1 MNRLPRLAI
10 RRPVTTCMVFVS
22 LAVFGLI
29 ASRLLP
35 LEFFPDVDFPGMM
48 IEVPYPGSSPEEV
61 EQLIAR
67 PVEEALATMAGIQ
80 RMITNVGQDNVTLF
94 VFFDWDADMD
104 ARGVEAMDKIDGIRH
119 RLPDDVDRVFVRRF
133 TSSNDPILGL
143 RIGSQRDLSDAWEL
157 LDRNVRRRLERI
169 EGVASVEIDGVEPR
183 EVRIL
188 LHADRVAA
196 HGIDLNALRER
207 LRGANFSVSAGYVD
221 DENAGRRIRVTPLG
235 TFADID
241 EIRRLP
247 VNDRGLRLGD
257 IAEVSVE
264 SPPRRYERLLDGQFA
279 VGVNIF
285 SESGANLVEVSDA
298 VLEEIDAINELP
310 EMEGIN
316 LFVLFSQAE
325 GVVQSLK
332 DLALAGLLG
341 ALMSMVVLYV
351 FLRQWATTLI
361 VMLSVPTAIL
371 ITFGAMYFLGL
382 SLNILTMMGLMLAIG
397 MLVDNAVVVTESIY
411 RCRQRFPDQP
421 GRATLIGVREVAM
434 AVTAG
439 TLTTIIVFLPNIFGA
454 QNEITAFLS
463 FVAYAI
469 TVALIAS
476 LLIAQTIIPL
486 LTLKVPAPPAPKAGG
501 WLNRLTDA
509 YAGVLAFSLRRR
521 WTTALGV
528 FVLLASAAVPLSQ
541 IKTNMF
547 QQAEGDRLML
557 HFNVEGTYSLE
568 RVRRDVDRIENYL
581 RDNQARFGFESLYSY
596 YAENRAETTLILDPE
611 REISNEG
618 IRERVREN
626 LPAIAIG
633 RPSFEPQR
641 GGGGGNESLSLSLYG
656 ESSDH
661 LFELSEEVARVL
673 ATVEGLVD
681 VRSDASSGAEEVQ
694 VRVDRQRAIRHGL
707 SSEQVARAIA
717 VAMRGERL
725 NEFRGPEGELTMR
738 LAFHGGDRQSAAQL
752 ASLPLINDRGERVA
766 LSTVAEFETVSGPTN
781 VFRLDRR
788 TSVNVN
794 MNLAD
799 LSMGE
804 AREAISEMMAQ
815 VALPPGYGW
824 SFGQAFQREND
835 AMTQMAFNMLLA
847 IALIFIVMAA
857 LFESTLFP
865 ASIVTSIVFSFIG
878 VFWFFFITGTEMSLM
893 AMIGM
898 LVLMGIVVNNG
909 IVLIDHVNNLRRRGM
924 ARDEAV
930 IQAGRDRLRPILM
943 TAATTILAMI
953 PLALGQTRIGGD
965 GPPYFPM
972 ARAVIGGLAFST
984 VISLVVV
991 PFVYVLL
998 DRLRGW
1004 TAVVRRKA
1012 APAARR
1018 NY

>member
-29 ASRLLP
+29 AARLLP
-35 LEFFPDVDFPGMM
+35 LELFPDIDFPGMM
-48 IEVPYPGSSPEEV
+48 IEVPYSGSSPEEV
-61 EQLIAR
+61 EQRIAR
-67 PVEEALATMAGIQ
+67 PVEEALATMAGIK
-80 RMITNVGQDNVTLF
+80 RMITNVGSDQVRMF
-94 VFFDWDADMD
+94 VFFGWDADMD
-104 ARGVEAMDKIDGIRH
+104 ARGVEAKDKIDGIRH
-119 RLPDDVDRVFVRRF
+119 RLPEDVDHVFVRRF
-133 TSSNDPILGL
+133 TSTNDPILGL
-143 RIGSQRDLSDAWEL
+143 RIGSKRDLSDAWEL
-157 LDRNVRRRLERI
+157 LDRNVRRRLERV
-169 EGVASVEIDGVEPR
+169 EGVASVGIDGVEPR

-221 DENAGRRIRVTPLG
+221 DERAGRRIRVTPLG
-235 TFADID
+235 TFTDID

-247 VNDRGLRLGD
+247 INERGLRLGD
-257 IAEVSVE
+257 IAEISIE

-279 VGVNIF
+279 VGVNVF
-285 SESGANLVEVSDA
+285 AESGANLVEVSRA
-298 VLEEIDAINELP
+298 VLAEVEAINALS

-371 ITFGAMYFLGL
+371 ITLGAMYFLGL

-454 QNEITAFLS
+454 QNEITSFLS

-469 TVALIAS
+469 TIALIAS

-486 LTLKVPAPPAPKAGG
+486 LTLKVPPPPPPKAGG
-501 WLNRLTDA
+501 WLDRLTDA
-509 YAGVLAFSLRRR
+509 YAGVLSFSLRRR
-521 WTTALGV
+521 WITALGV
-528 FVLLASAAVPLSQ
+528 VVLLVSAVVPMGQ
-541 IKTNMF
+541 VKTNMF

-557 HFNVEGTYSLE
+557 HFNVEGTYSLD
-568 RVRRDVDRIENYL
+568 RVRRDVDRVEDYL

-596 YAENRAETTLILDPE
+596 YSEDRAETTLILDPE
-611 REISNEG
+611 RRISNER
-618 IRERVREN
+618 IRERVREG

-633 RPSFEPQR
+633 RPSFDSQQ
-641 GGGGGNESLSLSLYG
+641 GGGGGRDSLSLSLHG
-656 ESSDH
+656 ESSER
-661 LFELSEEVARVL
+661 LFELSEELARVL
-673 ATVEGLVD
+673 SSVEGLVD
-681 VRSDASSGAEEVQ
+681 VRSEATAGAQEVQ
-694 VRVDRQRAIRHGL
+694 VRVDRQRAIRQGL
-707 SSEQVARAIA
+707 SSEQVAQAIA

-752 ASLPLINDRGERVA
+752 ANLPLVNDRGERVRLA
-766 LSTVAEFETVSGPTN
+766 TVADFETVSGPASIS
-781 VFRLDRR
+781 RLNRR

-804 AREAISEMMAQ
+804 AREAIDAVMQQ

-824 SFGQAFQREND
+824 SYGEAFQREDD

-847 IALIFIVMAA
+847 VALIFIVMAA

-865 ASIVTSIVFSFIG
+865 ASIVTSIVFSFVG

-972 ARAVIGGLAFST
+972 ARAVIGGLGFST

-998 DRLRGW
+998 DRLRQW
-1004 TAVVRRKA
+1004 VSTVRYRA
-1012 APAARR
+1012 AGERS
-1018 NY
+1018 

>member
-10 RRPVTTCMVFVS
+10 RRPVTTCMVFLS
-22 LAVFGLI
+22 LAVFGLV
-29 ASRLLP
+29 ATRLLP

-48 IEVPYPGSSPEEV
+48 IEIPYPGSSPEEV

-67 PVEEALATMAGIQ
+67 PVEEALATMDGIQ
-80 RMITNVGQDNVTLF
+80 RMITNVGQDAVMLI

-104 ARGVEAMDKIDGIRH
+104 ARGVEAKDKIDGIRH

-143 RIGSQRDLSDAWEL
+143 RIGSNRDLSDAWEL

-196 HGIDLNALRER
+196 HGVDINALRDR
-207 LRGANFSVSAGYVD
+207 LRGANFSVSAGYVED
-221 DENAGRRIRVTPLG
+221 DAAGRRIRVTPLG
-235 TFADID
+235 TFADVD

-247 VNDRGLRLGD
+247 INDRGLRLGD

-285 SESGANLVEVSDA
+285 SESGANLVEVSEA
-298 VLEEIDAINELP
+298 VLDEINAINELP

-332 DLALAGLLG
+332 DLALAGLIG
-341 ALMSMVVLYV
+341 ALMSMVVLYA

-361 VMLSVPTAIL
+361 VMLSVPAAVL
-371 ITFGAMYFLGL
+371 ITLGAMYFLGL

-421 GRATLIGVREVAM
+421 GRATLVGVREVAM

-439 TLTTIIVFLPNIFGA
+439 TLTTVIVFLPNIFGA

-486 LTLKVPAPPAPKAGG
+486 LTLKVPAPPPPKAGG

-509 YAGVLAFSLRRR
+509 YASVLDFSLRRR
-521 WTTALGV
+521 WLTALGV
-528 FVLLASAAVPLSQ
+528 FVLLASAVVPLGQ
-541 IKTNMF
+541 MKTNMF
-547 QQAEGDRLML
+547 QQAEGDRMML
-557 HFNVEGTYSLE
+557 HYNVEGTYSLE
-568 RVRRDVDRIENYL
+568 RVRRDVDRIEAYL
-581 RDNQARFGFESLYSY
+581 RDNQERFGFESLYSY
-596 YAENRAETTLILDPE
+596 YSEDRAETTLILDPD
-611 REISNEG
+611 RKVSNER
-618 IRERVREN
+618 IRELVRED

-633 RPSFEPQR
+633 RPGFEFQR
-641 GGGGGNESLSLSLYG
+641 GGGGESLSLTLHG
-656 ESSDH
+656 ESSER
-661 LFELSEEVARVL
+661 LFQLSDEVARVL
-673 ATVEGLVD
+673 STVEGLVD
-681 VRSDASSGAEEVQ
+681 VRSDSTSGAQEVQ

-707 SSEQVARAIA
+707 SSRQVAQAIS
-717 VAMRGERL
+717 VAMRGDRL
-725 NEFRGPEGELTMR
+725 NEFRGPEGEMTMR

-752 ASLPLINDRGERVA
+752 ANLPLVNDRGERIRLAAVA
-766 LSTVAEFETVSGPTN
+766 DFETVDGPTN
-781 VFRLDRR
+781 VFRLNRR
-788 TSVNVN
+788 TSLNVN
-794 MNLAD
+794 MNLED

-804 AREAISEMMAQ
+804 AREAIGAMMEQ

-835 AMTQMAFNMLLA
+835 AMTQMMFNMLLA

-878 VFWFFFITGTEMSLM
+878 VFWFFFLTGTEMSLM

-924 ARDEAV
+924 PRDEAV

-984 VISLVVV
+984 VVSLVVV

-1004 TAVVRRKA
+1004 TRVVRQRA
-1012 APAARR
+1012 SLGTRR
-1018 NY
+1018 SY

>member
-22 LAVFGLI
+22 LAVFGLV
-29 ASRLLP
+29 ATRLLP

-48 IEVPYPGSSPEEV
+48 IEVPYPGGSPEEV
-61 EQLIAR
+61 EELIAR
-67 PVEEALATMAGIQ
+67 PVEEALATMTGIQ
-80 RMITNVGQDNVTLF
+80 RMTTTVGQDSVTLI

-104 ARGVEAMDKIDGIRH
+104 ARGVEARDKIDGIRH

-143 RIGSQRDLSDAWEL
+143 RIGANRDLSDAWEL
-157 LDRNVRRRLERI
+157 LERNVRRRLERV

-221 DENAGRRIRVTPLG
+221 DASAGRRLRVTPVG
-235 TFADID
+235 TFGDID

-264 SPPRRYERLLDGQFA
+264 SPPRRYERLLDGRFA
-279 VGVNIF
+279 VGVDVF
-285 SESGANLVEVSDA
+285 AESGANLVEVSRA
-298 VLEEIDAINELP
+298 VLAETEAINELP
-310 EMEGIN
+310 EMAGVN
-316 LFVLFSQAE
+316 LYVLFSQAE

-332 DLALAGLLG
+332 DLALAGLIG
-341 ALMSMVVLYV
+341 ALMSMVVLYA

-361 VMLSVPTAIL
+361 VMLSVPTAVL
-371 ITFGAMYFLGL
+371 ITLGAMYFLGL

-397 MLVDNAVVVTESIY
+397 MLVDNSVVVTESIY

-421 GRATLIGVREVAM
+421 GKATLVGVREVAM

-439 TLTTIIVFLPNIFGA
+439 TLTTVIVFLPNIFGA
-454 QNEITAFLS
+454 QNEITSFLS

-476 LLIAQTIIPL
+476 LLIAQTLIPL
-486 LTLKVPAPPAPKAGG
+486 LTLKVPAPPAPKSGG
-501 WLNRLTDA
+501 WLERLTGV
-509 YAGVLAFSLRRR
+509 YARVLDFSLRRR
-521 WTTALGV
+521 WITGLGV
-528 FVLLASAAVPLSQ
+528 LLVLASAALPLGGV
-541 IKTNMF
+541 KTNMF

-557 HFNVEGTYSLE
+557 HYNVVGSYSLG
-568 RVRRDVDRIENYL
+568 RVRESVDRIESYL
-581 RDNQARFGFESLYSY
+581 RDNRERFGFESLYSY
-596 YAENRAETTLILDPE
+596 YNEERAETTLILDPG
-611 REISNEG
+611 REISNER
-618 IRERVREN
+618 IRERVRED

-633 RPSFEPQR
+633 RPGFEPR
-641 GGGGGNESLSLSLYG
+641 RGAGGGESLALTLHG
-656 ESSDH
+656 DSSER
-661 LFELSEEVARVL
+661 LFEISEDVARVL
-673 ATVEGLVD
+673 STVDGLVD
-681 VRSDASSGAEEVQ
+681 VRSDSSSGAQEVQ
-694 VRVDRQRAIRHGL
+694 VRVDRQRAIRNGL

-752 ASLPLINDRGERVA
+752 ANLPLVNDRGERVR
-766 LSTVAEFETVSGPTN
+766 LDTVADFETVNSPVN
-781 VFRLDRR
+781 IRREDRR
-788 TSVNVN
+788 TSLNVD
-794 MNLAD
+794 MA
-799 LSMGE
+799 LSEISVGE
-804 AREAISEMMAQ
+804 ARSAISEIMTN

-824 SFGQAFQREND
+824 SFGQAFQRENE

-847 IALIFIVMAA
+847 VALIFIVMAA

-865 ASIVTSIVFSFIG
+865 ASIITSIVFSFVG
-878 VFWFFFITGTEMSLM
+878 VYWFFFLTGTEMSLM

-930 IQAGRDRLRPILM
+930 VQAGRDRLRPILM

-972 ARAVIGGLAFST
+972 ARAVIGGLGFST

-998 DRLRGW
+998 DRLRAW
-1004 TAVVRRKA
+1004 TRQVRLRASRA
-1012 APAARR
+1012 A
-1018 NY
+1018 

>member
-10 RRPVTTCMVFVS
+10 RRPVTTCMVFLS
-22 LAVFGLI
+22 LAVFGMI
-29 ASRLLP
+29 ATKLLP

-48 IEVPYPGSSPEEV
+48 VEIPYPGSSPEEV

-67 PVEEALATMAGIQ
+67 PVEEALATMDDIQ
-80 RMITNVGQDNVTLF
+80 RMITNVGQDSVRMF
-94 VFFDWDADMD
+94 VFFGWDADMD
-104 ARGVEAMDKIDGIRH
+104 ARGVEAKDKIDGIRH
-119 RLPDDVDRVFVRRF
+119 RLPEDVDHVFVRRF
-133 TSSNDPILGL
+133 TSTNDPILGL
-143 RIGSQRDLSDAWEL
+143 RIGSSRDLSDAWEL

-169 EGVASVEIDGVEPR
+169 EGVASVEIDGVDPR

-196 HGIDLNALRER
+196 HGVDINALRER

-221 DENAGRRIRVTPLG
+221 DETAGRRIRVTPLG
-235 TFADID
+235 TFTGID

-247 VNDRGLRLGD
+247 IDDRGLRLGD

-285 SESGANLVEVSDA
+285 SESGANLVEVSER
-298 VLEEIDAINELP
+298 VLDEVDAINELP
-310 EMEGIN
+310 DMAGIN

-325 GVVQSLK
+325 GVVQSLR
-332 DLALAGLLG
+332 DLALAGLIG

-361 VMLSVPTAIL
+361 VMLSVPSAVL
-371 ITFGAMYFLGL
+371 ITLGAMYFLGL
-382 SLNILTMMGLMLAIG
+382 SLNILTMMGLMLAVG

-421 GRATLIGVREVAM
+421 GRATLLGVREVAM

-454 QNEITAFLS
+454 QNEITSFLS

-469 TVALIAS
+469 TVALLAS
-476 LLIAQTIIPL
+476 LLISQTMIPL
-486 LTLKVPAPPAPKAGG
+486 LTLKVPAPPEPRAGG
-501 WLNRLTDA
+501 WLDRLTNA
-509 YAGVLAFSLRRR
+509 YARVLDFSLRRR
-521 WTTALGV
+521 WITALAV
-528 FVLLASAAVPLSQ
+528 FALLASAVVPLGQ
-541 IKTNMF
+541 VKTNMF
-547 QQAEGDRLML
+547 QQAEGDRIML
-557 HFNVEGTYSLE
+557 HYNVVGTYSLE
-568 RVRRDVDRIENYL
+568 RVRRSVDRIETYL
-581 RDNQARFGFESLYSY
+581 RDNREAFGFESLYSY
-596 YAENRAETTLILDPE
+596 YSEDRAETTLILDPD
-611 REISNEG
+611 RDVSNEA
-618 IRERVREN
+618 IRERVREG

-633 RPSFEPQR
+633 QPGFEAQR
-641 GGGGGNESLSLSLYG
+641 GTGGETLSLTLHG
-656 ESSDH
+656 ESSER

-673 ATVEGLVD
+673 STVDGLVD
-681 VRSDASSGAEEVQ
+681 VRSDATAGAEEVQ

-707 SSEQVARAIA
+707 SSQQVAQAIA

-752 ASLPLINDRGERVA
+752 ANLPLVNDRGERIRLA
-766 LSTVAEFETVSGPTN
+766 TVADFQTVGGPAN

-788 TSVNVN
+788 TSLNIN
-794 MNLAD
+794 MNIAD

-804 AREAISEMMAQ
+804 AREAISALMEQ

-824 SFGQAFQREND
+824 SFGEAFQRED
-835 AMTQMAFNMLLA
+835 EAMGQMAFNMLLA

-865 ASIVTSIVFSFIG
+865 ASIVTSILFSFIG
-878 VFWFFFITGTEMSLM
+878 VFWFFFLTGTEMSLM

-924 ARDEAV
+924 PRDEAV

-984 VISLVVV
+984 VVSLVVV

-1004 TAVVRRKA
+1004 AAFVRCQA
-1012 APAARR
+1012 GERR
-1018 NY
+1018 GAMRP

>member
-10 RRPVTTCMVFVS
+10 RRPVTTCMVFLS
-22 LAVFGLI
+22 LAVFGLV
-29 ASRLLP
+29 ATRLLP

-48 IEVPYPGSSPEEV
+48 IEIPYPGSSPEEV

-67 PVEEALATMAGIQ
+67 PVEEALATMDGIQ
-80 RMITNVGQDNVTLF
+80 RMITNVGQDAVMLI

-104 ARGVEAMDKIDGIRH
+104 ARGVEAKDKIDGIRH
-119 RLPDDVDRVFVRRF
+119 RLPEDVDRVFVRRF

-143 RIGSQRDLSDAWEL
+143 RIGSNRDLSDAWEL

-188 LHADRVAA
+188 LHADRAAA
-196 HGIDLNALRER
+196 HGVDINALRER
-207 LRGANFSVSAGYVD
+207 LRGANFSVSAGYVED
-221 DENAGRRIRVTPLG
+221 DAAGRRIRVTPLG

-247 VNDRGLRLGD
+247 INERGLRLGD

-285 SESGANLVEVSDA
+285 SESGANLVEVSEA
-298 VLEEIDAINELP
+298 VLDEIDAINELP

-332 DLALAGLLG
+332 DLALAGLIG
-341 ALMSMVVLYV
+341 ALMSMVVLYA

-361 VMLSVPTAIL
+361 VMLSVPAAVL
-371 ITFGAMYFLGL
+371 ITLGAMYFLGL

-421 GRATLIGVREVAM
+421 GRATLVGVREVAM

-439 TLTTIIVFLPNIFGA
+439 TLTTVIVFLPNIFGA
-454 QNEITAFLS
+454 QNEITSFLS

-469 TVALIAS
+469 TIALIAS

-486 LTLKVPAPPAPKAGG
+486 LTLKVPAPPPPKAGG
-501 WLNRLTDA
+501 WLNRLTNA
-509 YAGVLAFSLRRR
+509 YASVLDFSLRRR
-521 WTTALGV
+521 WLTALGV
-528 FVLLASAAVPLSQ
+528 FVLLASAVVPLGQ
-541 IKTNMF
+541 MKTNMF
-547 QQAEGDRLML
+547 QQAEGDRMML
-557 HFNVEGTYSLE
+557 HYNVEGTYSLE
-568 RVRRDVDRIENYL
+568 RVRRDVDRIEAYL
-581 RDNQARFGFESLYSY
+581 RDNQERFGFESLYSY
-596 YAENRAETTLILDPE
+596 YSEDRAETTLILDPD
-611 REISNEG
+611 REVSNER
-618 IRERVREN
+618 IRELVRED

-633 RPSFEPQR
+633 RPGFEFQR
-641 GGGGGNESLSLSLYG
+641 GGGGESLSLTLHG
-656 ESSDH
+656 ESSER
-661 LFELSEEVARVL
+661 LFQLSEEVARVL
-673 ATVEGLVD
+673 STVEGLVD
-681 VRSDASSGAEEVQ
+681 VRSDSTSGAQEVQ

-707 SSEQVARAIA
+707 SSQQVAQAIS
-717 VAMRGERL
+717 VAMRGDRL

-752 ASLPLINDRGERVA
+752 ANLPLVNDRGERIRLAAVA
-766 LSTVAEFETVSGPTN
+766 DFETVDGPTN
-781 VFRLDRR
+781 VFRLNRR
-788 TSVNVN
+788 TSLNVN
-794 MNLAD
+794 MNLED

-804 AREAISEMMAQ
+804 AREAIGAMMNQ

-835 AMTQMAFNMLLA
+835 AMTQMMFNMLLA

-878 VFWFFFITGTEMSLM
+878 VFWFFFVTGTEMSLM

-924 ARDEAV
+924 PRDEAV

-984 VISLVVV
+984 VVSLVVV

-998 DRLRGW
+998 DRLRAW
-1004 TAVVRRKA
+1004 TCIVRRRA
-1012 APAARR
+1012 SLGARR
-1018 NY
+1018 SY

>member
-10 RRPVTTCMVFVS
+10 RRPVTTCMVFLS

-29 ASRLLP
+29 ATKLLP

-48 IEVPYPGSSPEEV
+48 VEIPYPGSSPEEV

-67 PVEEALATMAGIQ
+67 PVEEALATMDGIQ
-80 RMITNVGQDNVTLF
+80 RMITNVGQDNVNVI

-133 TSSNDPILGL
+133 TSANEPILGL
-143 RIGSQRDLSDAWEL
+143 RIGSNRDLSDAWEL
-157 LDRNVRRRLERI
+157 LDRNVRRRLERV

-188 LHADRVAA
+188 LYADRVAA

-221 DENAGRRIRVTPLG
+221 DDAAGRRIRVTPLG
-235 TFADID
+235 TFSGIE

-279 VGVNIF
+279 VGVNIYN
-285 SESGANLVEVSDA
+285 ESGSNLVEVTDA
-298 VLEEIDAINELP
+298 VLAEIDAINKLP

-332 DLALAGLLG
+332 DLALAGLIG

-361 VMLSVPTAIL
+361 VMLSVPAAIL
-371 ITFGAMYFLGL
+371 ITLGAMYFLGL

-421 GRATLIGVREVAM
+421 GKATLVGVREVAM

-439 TLTTIIVFLPNIFGA
+439 TLTTVIVFLPNIFGA
-454 QNEITAFLS
+454 QNEITSFLS

-469 TVALIAS
+469 TIALIAS

-486 LTLKVPAPPAPKAGG
+486 LTLKVPAPPPPKAGG
-501 WLNRLTDA
+501 WLNRLTNA
-509 YAGVLAFSLRRR
+509 YAGVLDFSLRHR
-521 WTTALGV
+521 WIAALAV
-528 FVLLASAAVPLSQ
+528 IALLASAVVPLGQ
-541 IKTNMF
+541 VKTNMF
-547 QQAEGDRLML
+547 QQAEGDRLLL
-557 HFNVEGTYSLE
+557 HYNVEGTYSLE
-568 RVRRDVDRIENYL
+568 RIRRDVDRIEQYL
-581 RDNQARFGFESLYSY
+581 TDNKERFGFESLYTFY
-596 YAENRAETTLILDPE
+596 TEDRAQTTLILDPD
-611 REISNEG
+611 REISNER
-618 IRERVREN
+618 IRELVRED

-633 RPSFEPQR
+633 RPGFEPQR
-641 GGGGGNESLSLSLYG
+641 GGGGESLSLTLHG
-656 ESSDH
+656 ESSER
-661 LFELSEEVARVL
+661 LYALSEEVARVL
-673 ATVEGLVD
+673 SSVEGLVD
-681 VRSDASSGAEEVQ
+681 VRSDVSSGAEEVQ
-694 VRVDRQRAIRHGL
+694 VRVDRQLAIRHGL
-707 SSEQVARAIA
+707 SSEQVAQAIA

-752 ASLPLINDRGERVA
+752 ANLPLVNDRGERIRLA
-766 LSTVAEFETVSGPTN
+766 TVAEFETVSGPTN
-781 VFRLDRR
+781 VFRLNRR
-788 TSVNVN
+788 TSLNVN
-794 MNLAD
+794 MNLED
-799 LSMGE
+799 LAMGE
-804 AREAISEMMAQ
+804 AREAISAMMEQ

-824 SFGQAFQREND
+824 SFGQAFERENE

-847 IALIFIVMAA
+847 VALIFIVMAA

-865 ASIVTSIVFSFIG
+865 ASIITSIVFSFIG

-998 DRLRGW
+998 DRLRAW
-1004 TAVVRRKA
+1004 TSTVRHRA
-1012 APAARR
+1012 AGQRSARPR
-1018 NY
+1018 A

>member
-10 RRPVTTCMVFVS
+10 RRPVTTCMVFLS
-22 LAVFGLI
+22 LAVFGLV
-29 ASRLLP
+29 ATRLLP

-48 IEVPYPGSSPEEV
+48 IEIPYPGSSPEEV

-67 PVEEALATMAGIQ
+67 PVEEALATMDGIQ
-80 RMITNVGQDNVTLF
+80 RMITNVGQDAVMLI

-104 ARGVEAMDKIDGIRH
+104 ARGVEAKDKIDGIRH
-119 RLPDDVDRVFVRRF
+119 RLPEDVDRVFVRRF

-143 RIGSQRDLSDAWEL
+143 RIGSNRDLSDAWEL

-196 HGIDLNALRER
+196 HGVDINALRER
-207 LRGANFSVSAGYVD
+207 LRGANFSVSAGYVED
-221 DENAGRRIRVTPLG
+221 DAAGRRIRVTPLG

-247 VNDRGLRLGD
+247 INERGLRLGD

-285 SESGANLVEVSDA
+285 SESGANLVEVSEA
-298 VLEEIDAINELP
+298 VLDEIDAINELP

-332 DLALAGLLG
+332 DLALAGLIG
-341 ALMSMVVLYV
+341 ALMSMVVLYA

-361 VMLSVPTAIL
+361 VMLSVPAAVL
-371 ITFGAMYFLGL
+371 ITLGAMYFLGL

-421 GRATLIGVREVAM
+421 GRATLVGVREVAM

-439 TLTTIIVFLPNIFGA
+439 TLTTVIVFLPNIFGA
-454 QNEITAFLS
+454 QNEITSFLS

-469 TVALIAS
+469 TIALIAS

-486 LTLKVPAPPAPKAGG
+486 LTLKVPAPPPPKAGG
-501 WLNRLTDA
+501 WLNRLTNA
-509 YAGVLAFSLRRR
+509 YASVLDFSLRRR
-521 WTTALGV
+521 WLTALGV
-528 FVLLASAAVPLSQ
+528 FVLLASAVVPLGQ
-541 IKTNMF
+541 MKTNMF
-547 QQAEGDRLML
+547 QQAEGDRMML
-557 HFNVEGTYSLE
+557 HYNVEGTYSLE
-568 RVRRDVDRIENYL
+568 RVRRDVDRIEAYL
-581 RDNQARFGFESLYSY
+581 RDNQERFGFESLYSY
-596 YAENRAETTLILDPE
+596 YSEDRAETTLILDPD
-611 REISNEG
+611 REVSNER
-618 IRERVREN
+618 IRELVRED

-633 RPSFEPQR
+633 RPGFEFQR
-641 GGGGGNESLSLSLYG
+641 GGGGESLSLTLHG
-656 ESSDH
+656 ESSER
-661 LFELSEEVARVL
+661 LFQLSEEVARVL
-673 ATVEGLVD
+673 STVEGLVD
-681 VRSDASSGAEEVQ
+681 VRSDSTSGAQEVQ

-707 SSEQVARAIA
+707 SSQQVAQAIS
-717 VAMRGERL
+717 VAMRGDRL

-752 ASLPLINDRGERVA
+752 ANLPLVNDRGERIRLAAVA
-766 LSTVAEFETVSGPTN
+766 DFETVDGPTN
-781 VFRLDRR
+781 VFRLNRR
-788 TSVNVN
+788 TSLNVN
-794 MNLAD
+794 MNLED

-804 AREAISEMMAQ
+804 AREAIGAMMNQ

-835 AMTQMAFNMLLA
+835 AMTQMMFNMLLA

-878 VFWFFFITGTEMSLM
+878 VFWFFFVTGTEMSLM

-924 ARDEAV
+924 PRDEAV

-984 VISLVVV
+984 VVSLVVV

-998 DRLRGW
+998 DRLRAW
-1004 TAVVRRKA
+1004 TCIVRRRA
-1012 APAARR
+1012 SLGARR
-1018 NY
+1018 SY